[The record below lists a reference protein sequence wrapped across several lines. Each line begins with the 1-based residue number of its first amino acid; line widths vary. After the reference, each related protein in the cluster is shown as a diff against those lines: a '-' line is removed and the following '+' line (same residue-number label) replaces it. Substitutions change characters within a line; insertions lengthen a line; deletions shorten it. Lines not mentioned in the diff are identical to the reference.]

1 MKSKK
6 ILIVGAGFSG
16 AVIGRQLAEKGH
28 QVHIIDQ
35 RDHIGGN
42 SYDARDSETNVM
54 VHVYG
59 PHIFHTD
66 NETVWNYVNK
76 HAEMMPYVNR
86 VKATVNGQVFSLPI
100 NLHTINQFFSKTCSP
115 DEARA
120 LIAEKG
126 DSTIADPQTFE
137 EQALRFI
144 GKELYEAFFK
154 GYTIK
159 QWGMQPSEL
168 PASIL
173 KRLPVRFNY
182 DDNYFNHKFQGMPKC
197 GYTQMIKSIL
207 NHENIKV
214 DLQREFIVDERTHY
228 DHVFY
233 SGPLD
238 AFYGYQY
245 GRLGYRTLDFKKF
258 IYQGDY
264 QGCAVMNYCS
274 VDVPYT
280 KYWFLDQDIMN
291 KVFYSRVTFLPLEWN
306 VYHGN
311 GNTDDFFPN
320 LKFAT
325 YMKFLAARKKP
336 KMIHYAGENKP
347 WNTEKV
353 DFYDDFIENI
363 ANTPWEMEIYK
374 RQMSLA
380 ASIGLTH
387 SEPQQQI
394 LFQTKIKNVL
404 MPYVNKYAP
413 IGTSRRNMMTKYYYK
428 VRRAILG

>member
-1 MKSKK
+1 MNSKN

-16 AVIGRQLAEKGH
+16 AVIARQLAEQGH
-28 QVHIIDQ
+28 RIRIIDQ

-42 SYDARDSETNVM
+42 SYDARDPQTDVM

-66 NETVWNYVNK
+66 NETVWNYVTQ

-100 NLHTINQFFSKTCSP
+100 NLHTINQFFAKTCSP

-126 DSTIADPQTFE
+126 DSSIQEPKTFE

-144 GKELYEAFFK
+144 GKELYEAVFK

-159 QWGMQPSEL
+159 QWGMEPSQL

-182 DDNYFNHKFQGMPKC
+182 DDNYFNHRFQGMPKL
-197 GYTQMIKSIL
+197 GYTKMIESIA
-207 NHENIKV
+207 NHENITIE
-214 DLQREFIVDERTHY
+214 LQQSFNAEEREKY

-238 AFYGYQY
+238 AFYSYQY
-245 GRLGYRTLDFKKF
+245 GRLGYRTLDFEKF
-258 IYQGDY
+258 TLQGDY

-274 VDVPYT
+274 LDVPYT
-280 KYWFLDQDIMN
+280 RITEHKYFSPWETHEGSVCY
-291 KVFYSRVTFLPLEWN
+291 KEYSREC
-306 VYHGN
+306 
-311 GNTDDFFPN
+311 
-320 LKFAT
+320 
-325 YMKFLAARKKP
+325 
-336 KMIHYAGENKP
+336 GEKDIP
-347 WNTEKV
+347 
-353 DFYDDFIENI
+353 YYPI
-363 ANTPWEMEIYK
+363 
-374 RQMSLA
+374 RQMGEMALLDKYLSLA
-380 ASIGLTH
+380 E
-387 SEPQQQI
+387 SE
-394 LFQTKIKNVL
+394 KNITFVGRL
-404 MPYVNKYAP
+404 GTYRYLDMDVTIAEALNTAEKYLSSLDNHEAMPVF
-413 IGTSRRNMMTKYYYK
+413 TVS
-428 VRRAILG
+428 VR

>member
-1 MKSKK
+1 MNSKN

-16 AVIGRQLAEKGH
+16 VVIARQLAEQGH
-28 QVHIIDQ
+28 HIRIIDQ

-42 SYDARDSETNVM
+42 SYDARDPQTDVM

-66 NETVWNYVNK
+66 NETVWNYVTQ

-100 NLHTINQFFSKTCSP
+100 NLHTINQFFAKTCSP

-126 DSTIADPQTFE
+126 DSSILEPKTFE

-159 QWGMQPSEL
+159 QWGMEPSQL

-182 DDNYFNHKFQGMPKC
+182 DDNYFNHRFQGMPKL
-197 GYTQMIKSIL
+197 GYTKMIESIA
-207 NHENIKV
+207 NHENITIE
-214 DLQREFIVDERTHY
+214 LQQSFNAEEREQY

-238 AFYGYQY
+238 AFYSYQY
-245 GRLGYRTLDFKKF
+245 VRLGYRTLDFEKF
-258 IYQGDY
+258 TWQGDY

-274 VDVPYT
+274 LDVPYT
-280 KYWFLDQDIMN
+280 RITEHKYFSPWESHEGSVCY
-291 KVFYSRVTFLPLEWN
+291 KEYSREC
-306 VYHGN
+306 
-311 GNTDDFFPN
+311 
-320 LKFAT
+320 
-325 YMKFLAARKKP
+325 
-336 KMIHYAGENKP
+336 GEKDIP
-347 WNTEKV
+347 
-353 DFYDDFIENI
+353 YYPI
-363 ANTPWEMEIYK
+363 
-374 RQMSLA
+374 RQMGEMALLDKYLTLAENEKNMTFVGRLGTYRYLDMDVTIAEALNTADKYLSSL
-380 ASIGLTH
+380 S
-387 SEPQQQI
+387 SNES
-394 LFQTKIKNVL
+394 
-404 MPYVNKYAP
+404 MPVF
-413 IGTSRRNMMTKYYYK
+413 TVS
-428 VRRAILG
+428 VR

>member
-1 MKSKK
+1 MNSKN

-16 AVIGRQLAEKGH
+16 AVIARQLAEQGH
-28 QVHIIDQ
+28 RIRIIDQ

-42 SYDARDSETNVM
+42 SYDARDLQTDVM

-66 NETVWNYVNK
+66 NETVWNYVTQ

-100 NLHTINQFFSKTCSP
+100 NLHTINQFFAKTCSP

-126 DSTIADPQTFE
+126 DSSIQEPKTFE

-159 QWGMQPSEL
+159 QWGMEPSQL

-182 DDNYFNHKFQGMPKC
+182 DDNYFNHRFQGMPKL
-197 GYTQMIKSIL
+197 GYTKMIESIA
-207 NHENIKV
+207 NHENITIE
-214 DLQREFIVDERTHY
+214 LQQSFNAEEREKY

-238 AFYGYQY
+238 AFYSYQY
-245 GRLGYRTLDFKKF
+245 GRLGYRTLDFEKF
-258 IYQGDY
+258 TWQGDY

-274 VDVPYT
+274 LDVPYT
-280 KYWFLDQDIMN
+280 RITEHKYFSPWETHEGSVCY
-291 KVFYSRVTFLPLEWN
+291 KEYSREC
-306 VYHGN
+306 
-311 GNTDDFFPN
+311 
-320 LKFAT
+320 
-325 YMKFLAARKKP
+325 
-336 KMIHYAGENKP
+336 GEKDIP
-347 WNTEKV
+347 
-353 DFYDDFIENI
+353 YYPI
-363 ANTPWEMEIYK
+363 
-374 RQMSLA
+374 RQMGEMALLDKYLSLA
-380 ASIGLTH
+380 E
-387 SEPQQQI
+387 SE
-394 LFQTKIKNVL
+394 KNITFVGRL
-404 MPYVNKYAP
+404 GTYRYLDMDVTIAEALNTAEKYLSSLDNHEAMPVF
-413 IGTSRRNMMTKYYYK
+413 TVS
-428 VRRAILG
+428 VR

>member
-1 MKSKK
+1 MNSKN

-16 AVIGRQLAEKGH
+16 AVIARQLAEQGH
-28 QVHIIDQ
+28 RIRIIDQ

-42 SYDARDSETNVM
+42 SYDARDPQTDVM

-66 NETVWNYVNK
+66 NETVWNYVTQ

-100 NLHTINQFFSKTCSP
+100 NLHTINQFFAKTCSP

-126 DSTIADPQTFE
+126 DSSIQEPKTFE

-159 QWGMQPSEL
+159 QWGMEPSQL

-182 DDNYFNHKFQGMPKC
+182 DDNYFNHRFQGMPKL
-197 GYTQMIKSIL
+197 GYTKMIESIA
-207 NHENIKV
+207 NHENITIE
-214 DLQREFIVDERTHY
+214 LQQSFNAEEREQY

-238 AFYGYQY
+238 AFYSYQY
-245 GRLGYRTLDFKKF
+245 GRLGYRTLDFEKF
-258 IYQGDY
+258 TWQGDY

-274 VDVPYT
+274 LDVPYT
-280 KYWFLDQDIMN
+280 RITEHKYFSPWETHEGSVCY
-291 KVFYSRVTFLPLEWN
+291 KEYSREC
-306 VYHGN
+306 
-311 GNTDDFFPN
+311 
-320 LKFAT
+320 
-325 YMKFLAARKKP
+325 
-336 KMIHYAGENKP
+336 GEKDIP
-347 WNTEKV
+347 
-353 DFYDDFIENI
+353 YYPI
-363 ANTPWEMEIYK
+363 
-374 RQMSLA
+374 RQMGEMALLDKYLSLA
-380 ASIGLTH
+380 ESEKNMTFVGRLGTYRYLDMDVTIAEALNTAEKYLTSLDNH
-387 SEPQQQI
+387 EA
-394 LFQTKIKNVL
+394 
-404 MPYVNKYAP
+404 MPVF
-413 IGTSRRNMMTKYYYK
+413 TVS
-428 VRRAILG
+428 VR

>member
-1 MKSKK
+1 MNSKN

-16 AVIGRQLAEKGH
+16 VVIARQLAEQGH
-28 QVHIIDQ
+28 HIRIIDQ

-42 SYDARDSETNVM
+42 SYDARDPQTDVM

-66 NETVWNYVNK
+66 NEKVWNYVTQ

-100 NLHTINQFFSKTCSP
+100 NLHTINQFFAKTCSP

-126 DSTIADPQTFE
+126 DSSILEPKTFE

-159 QWGMQPSEL
+159 QWGMEPSQL

-182 DDNYFNHKFQGMPKC
+182 DDNYFNHRFQGMPKL
-197 GYTQMIKSIL
+197 GYTKMIESIA
-207 NHENIKV
+207 NHENITIE
-214 DLQREFIVDERTHY
+214 LQQSFNAEEREQY
-228 DHVFY
+228 DHMFY

-238 AFYGYQY
+238 AFYSYQY
-245 GRLGYRTLDFKKF
+245 GRLGYRTLDFEKF
-258 IYQGDY
+258 TWQGDY

-274 VDVPYT
+274 LDVPYT
-280 KYWFLDQDIMN
+280 RITEHKYFSPWESHEGSVCY
-291 KVFYSRVTFLPLEWN
+291 KEYSREC
-306 VYHGN
+306 
-311 GNTDDFFPN
+311 
-320 LKFAT
+320 
-325 YMKFLAARKKP
+325 
-336 KMIHYAGENKP
+336 GEKDIP
-347 WNTEKV
+347 
-353 DFYDDFIENI
+353 YYPI
-363 ANTPWEMEIYK
+363 
-374 RQMSLA
+374 RQMGEMALLDKYLSLA
-380 ASIGLTH
+380 
-387 SEPQQQI
+387 ENE
-394 LFQTKIKNVL
+394 KNMTFVGRL
-404 MPYVNKYAP
+404 GTYRYLDMDVTIAEALNTADKYLSSLSSNESMPVF
-413 IGTSRRNMMTKYYYK
+413 TVS
-428 VRRAILG
+428 VR

>member
-1 MKSKK
+1 MNSKN

-16 AVIGRQLAEKGH
+16 VVIARQLAEQGH
-28 QVHIIDQ
+28 HIRIIDQ

-42 SYDARDSETNVM
+42 SYDARDPQTDVM

-66 NETVWNYVNK
+66 NETVWNYVTQ

-100 NLHTINQFFSKTCSP
+100 NLHTINQFFAKTCSP

-120 LIAEKG
+120 LIAKKG
-126 DSTIADPQTFE
+126 DSSILEPKTFE

-159 QWGMQPSEL
+159 QWGMEPSQL

-182 DDNYFNHKFQGMPKC
+182 DDNYFNHRFQGMPKL
-197 GYTQMIKSIL
+197 GYTKMIESIA
-207 NHENIKV
+207 NHENITIE
-214 DLQREFIVDERTHY
+214 LQQSFNAEEREQY

-238 AFYGYQY
+238 AFYSYQY
-245 GRLGYRTLDFKKF
+245 GRLGYRTLDFEKF
-258 IYQGDY
+258 TWQGDY

-274 VDVPYT
+274 LDVPYT
-280 KYWFLDQDIMN
+280 RITEHKYFSPWESHEGSVCY
-291 KVFYSRVTFLPLEWN
+291 KEYSREC
-306 VYHGN
+306 
-311 GNTDDFFPN
+311 
-320 LKFAT
+320 
-325 YMKFLAARKKP
+325 
-336 KMIHYAGENKP
+336 GEKDIP
-347 WNTEKV
+347 
-353 DFYDDFIENI
+353 YYPI
-363 ANTPWEMEIYK
+363 
-374 RQMSLA
+374 RQMGEMALLDKYLSLA
-380 ASIGLTH
+380 
-387 SEPQQQI
+387 ENE
-394 LFQTKIKNVL
+394 KNMTFVGRL
-404 MPYVNKYAP
+404 GTYRYLDMDVTIAEALNTADKYLSSLSSNESMPVF
-413 IGTSRRNMMTKYYYK
+413 TVS
-428 VRRAILG
+428 VR

>member
-1 MKSKK
+1 MNSKN

-16 AVIGRQLAEKGH
+16 VVIARQLAEQGH
-28 QVHIIDQ
+28 HIRIIDQ

-42 SYDARDSETNVM
+42 SYDARDPQTDVM

-66 NETVWNYVNK
+66 NETVWNYVTQ

-86 VKATVNGQVFSLPI
+86 VTATVNGQVFSLPI
-100 NLHTINQFFSKTCSP
+100 NLHTINQFFAKTCSP

-126 DSTIADPQTFE
+126 DSSILEPKTFE

-159 QWGMQPSEL
+159 QWGMEPSQL

-182 DDNYFNHKFQGMPKC
+182 DDNYFNHRFQGMPKL
-197 GYTQMIKSIL
+197 GYTKMIESIA
-207 NHENIKV
+207 NHENITIE
-214 DLQREFIVDERTHY
+214 LQQSFNAEEREQY

-238 AFYGYQY
+238 AFYSYQY
-245 GRLGYRTLDFKKF
+245 GRLGYRTLDFEKF
-258 IYQGDY
+258 TWQGDY

-274 VDVPYT
+274 LDVPYT
-280 KYWFLDQDIMN
+280 RITEHKYFSPWESHEGSVCY
-291 KVFYSRVTFLPLEWN
+291 KEYSREC
-306 VYHGN
+306 
-311 GNTDDFFPN
+311 
-320 LKFAT
+320 
-325 YMKFLAARKKP
+325 
-336 KMIHYAGENKP
+336 GEKDIP
-347 WNTEKV
+347 
-353 DFYDDFIENI
+353 YYPI
-363 ANTPWEMEIYK
+363 
-374 RQMSLA
+374 RQMGEMALLEKYLSLA
-380 ASIGLTH
+380 
-387 SEPQQQI
+387 ENE
-394 LFQTKIKNVL
+394 KNMTFVGRL
-404 MPYVNKYAP
+404 GTYRYLDMDVTIAEALNTADKYLSSLSSNESMPVF
-413 IGTSRRNMMTKYYYK
+413 TVS
-428 VRRAILG
+428 VR

>member
-1 MKSKK
+1 MNSKN

-16 AVIGRQLAEKGH
+16 AVIARQLAEQGH
-28 QVHIIDQ
+28 RIRIIDQ

-42 SYDARDSETNVM
+42 SYDARDPQTDVM

-66 NETVWNYVNK
+66 NETVWNYVTQ

-100 NLHTINQFFSKTCSP
+100 NLHTINQFFAKTCSP

-126 DSTIADPQTFE
+126 DSSIEEPKTFE

-159 QWGMQPSEL
+159 QWGMEPSQL

-182 DDNYFNHKFQGMPKC
+182 DDNYFNHRFQGMPKL
-197 GYTQMIKSIL
+197 GYTKMIESIA
-207 NHENIKV
+207 NHENITIE
-214 DLQREFIVDERTHY
+214 LQQSFNEEEREQY

-238 AFYGYQY
+238 AFYSYQY
-245 GRLGYRTLDFKKF
+245 GRLGYRTLDFEKF
-258 IYQGDY
+258 TWQGDY

-274 VDVPYT
+274 LDVPYT
-280 KYWFLDQDIMN
+280 RITEHKYFSPWESHEGSVCY
-291 KVFYSRVTFLPLEWN
+291 KEYSREC
-306 VYHGN
+306 
-311 GNTDDFFPN
+311 
-320 LKFAT
+320 
-325 YMKFLAARKKP
+325 
-336 KMIHYAGENKP
+336 GEKDIP
-347 WNTEKV
+347 
-353 DFYDDFIENI
+353 YYPI
-363 ANTPWEMEIYK
+363 
-374 RQMSLA
+374 RQMGEMALLDKYLSLA
-380 ASIGLTH
+380 
-387 SEPQQQI
+387 ENE
-394 LFQTKIKNVL
+394 KNMTFVGRL
-404 MPYVNKYAP
+404 GTYRYLDMDVTIAEALNTAEKYLSSLDNHEAMPVF
-413 IGTSRRNMMTKYYYK
+413 TVS
-428 VRRAILG
+428 VR

>member
-1 MKSKK
+1 MNSKN

-16 AVIGRQLAEKGH
+16 VVIARQLAEQGH
-28 QVHIIDQ
+28 HIRIIDQ

-42 SYDARDSETNVM
+42 SYDARDPQTDVM

-66 NETVWNYVNK
+66 NETVWNYVTQ

-100 NLHTINQFFSKTCSP
+100 NLHTINQFFAKTCSP

-126 DSTIADPQTFE
+126 DSSILEPKTFE

-159 QWGMQPSEL
+159 QWGMEPSQL

-182 DDNYFNHKFQGMPKC
+182 DDNYFNHRFQGMPKL
-197 GYTQMIKSIL
+197 GYTKMIESIA
-207 NHENIKV
+207 NHENITIE
-214 DLQREFIVDERTHY
+214 LQQSFNAEEREQY

-238 AFYGYQY
+238 AFYSYQY
-245 GRLGYRTLDFKKF
+245 GRLGYRTLDFEKF
-258 IYQGDY
+258 TWQGDY

-274 VDVPYT
+274 LDVPYT
-280 KYWFLDQDIMN
+280 RITEHKYF
-291 KVFYSRVTFLPLEWN
+291 S
-306 VYHGN
+306 
-311 GNTDDFFPN
+311 
-320 LKFAT
+320 
-325 YMKFLAARKKP
+325 
-336 KMIHYAGENKP
+336 
-347 WNTEKV
+347 
-353 DFYDDFIENI
+353 
-363 ANTPWEMEIYK
+363 PWESHEGSVCYK
-374 RQMSLA
+374 EYSHECGEKDIPYYPIRQMGEMALLDKYLSLA
-380 ASIGLTH
+380 
-387 SEPQQQI
+387 ENE
-394 LFQTKIKNVL
+394 KNMTFVGRL
-404 MPYVNKYAP
+404 GTYRYLDMDVTIAEALNTADKYLSSLSSNESMPVF
-413 IGTSRRNMMTKYYYK
+413 TVS
-428 VRRAILG
+428 VR

>member
-1 MKSKK
+1 MNSKN

-16 AVIGRQLAEKGH
+16 VVIARQLAEQGH
-28 QVHIIDQ
+28 RIRIIDQ

-42 SYDARDSETNVM
+42 SYDARDPQTDVM

-66 NETVWNYVNK
+66 NETVWNYVTQ

-100 NLHTINQFFSKTCSP
+100 NLHTINQFFAKTCSP

-126 DSTIADPQTFE
+126 DSSILEPKTFE

-159 QWGMQPSEL
+159 QWGMEPSQL

-182 DDNYFNHKFQGMPKC
+182 DDNYFNHRFQGMPKL
-197 GYTQMIKSIL
+197 GYTKMIESIA
-207 NHENIKV
+207 NHENITIE
-214 DLQREFIVDERTHY
+214 LQQSFNAEEREQY

-238 AFYGYQY
+238 AFYSYQY
-245 GRLGYRTLDFKKF
+245 GRLGYRTLDFEKF
-258 IYQGDY
+258 TWQGDY

-274 VDVPYT
+274 LDVPYT
-280 KYWFLDQDIMN
+280 RITEHKYFSPWESHEGSVCY
-291 KVFYSRVTFLPLEWN
+291 KEYSREC
-306 VYHGN
+306 
-311 GNTDDFFPN
+311 
-320 LKFAT
+320 
-325 YMKFLAARKKP
+325 
-336 KMIHYAGENKP
+336 GEKDIP
-347 WNTEKV
+347 
-353 DFYDDFIENI
+353 YYPI
-363 ANTPWEMEIYK
+363 
-374 RQMSLA
+374 RQMGEMALLDKYLSLA
-380 ASIGLTH
+380 
-387 SEPQQQI
+387 ENE
-394 LFQTKIKNVL
+394 KNMTFVGRL
-404 MPYVNKYAP
+404 GTYRYLDMDVTIAEALNTADKYLSSLSSNESMPVF
-413 IGTSRRNMMTKYYYK
+413 TVS
-428 VRRAILG
+428 VR

>member
-1 MKSKK
+1 MNSKN

-16 AVIGRQLAEKGH
+16 VVIARQLAEQGH
-28 QVHIIDQ
+28 HIRIIDQ

-42 SYDARDSETNVM
+42 SYDARDPQTDVM

-66 NETVWNYVNK
+66 NETVWNYVTQ
-76 HAEMMPYVNR
+76 HTEMMPYVNR

-100 NLHTINQFFSKTCSP
+100 NLHTINQFFAKTCSP

-126 DSTIADPQTFE
+126 DSSILEPKTFE

-159 QWGMQPSEL
+159 QWGMEPSQL

-182 DDNYFNHKFQGMPKC
+182 DDNYFNHRFQGMPKL
-197 GYTQMIKSIL
+197 GYTKMIESIA
-207 NHENIKV
+207 NHENITIE
-214 DLQREFIVDERTHY
+214 LQQSFNAEEREQY

-238 AFYGYQY
+238 AFYSYQY
-245 GRLGYRTLDFKKF
+245 GRLGYRTLDFEKF
-258 IYQGDY
+258 TWQGDY

-274 VDVPYT
+274 LDVPYT
-280 KYWFLDQDIMN
+280 RIAEHKYFSPWESHEGSVCY
-291 KVFYSRVTFLPLEWN
+291 KEYSREC
-306 VYHGN
+306 
-311 GNTDDFFPN
+311 
-320 LKFAT
+320 
-325 YMKFLAARKKP
+325 
-336 KMIHYAGENKP
+336 GEKDIP
-347 WNTEKV
+347 
-353 DFYDDFIENI
+353 YYPI
-363 ANTPWEMEIYK
+363 
-374 RQMSLA
+374 RQMGEMALLDKYLSLA
-380 ASIGLTH
+380 
-387 SEPQQQI
+387 ENE
-394 LFQTKIKNVL
+394 KNMTFVGRL
-404 MPYVNKYAP
+404 GTYRYLDMDVTIAEALNTADKYLSSLSSNESMPVF
-413 IGTSRRNMMTKYYYK
+413 TVS
-428 VRRAILG
+428 VR

>member
-1 MKSKK
+1 MNSKN

-16 AVIGRQLAEKGH
+16 VVIARQLAEQGH
-28 QVHIIDQ
+28 HIRIIDQ

-42 SYDARDSETNVM
+42 SYDARDPQTDVM

-66 NETVWNYVNK
+66 NETVWNYVTQ

-100 NLHTINQFFSKTCSP
+100 NLHTINQFFAKTCSP

-126 DSTIADPQTFE
+126 DSSILEPKTFE

-159 QWGMQPSEL
+159 QWGMEPSQL

-182 DDNYFNHKFQGMPKC
+182 DDNYFNHRFQGMPKL
-197 GYTQMIKSIL
+197 GYTKMIESIA
-207 NHENIKV
+207 NHENITIE
-214 DLQREFIVDERTHY
+214 LQQSFNVEEREQY

-238 AFYGYQY
+238 AFYSYQY
-245 GRLGYRTLDFKKF
+245 GRLGYRTLDFEKF
-258 IYQGDY
+258 TWQGDY

-274 VDVPYT
+274 LDVPYT
-280 KYWFLDQDIMN
+280 RITEHKYFSPWESHEGSVCY
-291 KVFYSRVTFLPLEWN
+291 KEYSREC
-306 VYHGN
+306 
-311 GNTDDFFPN
+311 
-320 LKFAT
+320 
-325 YMKFLAARKKP
+325 
-336 KMIHYAGENKP
+336 GEKDIP
-347 WNTEKV
+347 
-353 DFYDDFIENI
+353 YYPI
-363 ANTPWEMEIYK
+363 
-374 RQMSLA
+374 RQMGEMALLDKYLSLA
-380 ASIGLTH
+380 
-387 SEPQQQI
+387 ENE
-394 LFQTKIKNVL
+394 KNMTFVGRL
-404 MPYVNKYAP
+404 GTYRYLDMDVTIAEALNTADKYLSSLSSNESMPVF
-413 IGTSRRNMMTKYYYK
+413 TVS
-428 VRRAILG
+428 VR

>member
-1 MKSKK
+1 MNSKN

-16 AVIGRQLAEKGH
+16 VVIARQLAEQGH
-28 QVHIIDQ
+28 HIRIIDQ

-42 SYDARDSETNVM
+42 SYDARDPQTDVM

-66 NETVWNYVNK
+66 NETVWNYVTQ

-100 NLHTINQFFSKTCSP
+100 NLHTINQFFAKTCSP

-126 DSTIADPQTFE
+126 DSSILEPKTFE

-159 QWGMQPSEL
+159 QWGMEPSQL

-182 DDNYFNHKFQGMPKC
+182 DDNYFNHRFQGMPKL
-197 GYTQMIKSIL
+197 GYTKMIESIA
-207 NHENIKV
+207 NHENITIE
-214 DLQREFIVDERTHY
+214 LQQSFNSEEREQY

-238 AFYGYQY
+238 AFYSYQY
-245 GRLGYRTLDFKKF
+245 GRLGYRTLDFEKF
-258 IYQGDY
+258 TWQGDY

-274 VDVPYT
+274 LDVPYT
-280 KYWFLDQDIMN
+280 RITEHKYFSPWESHEGSVCY
-291 KVFYSRVTFLPLEWN
+291 KEYSREC
-306 VYHGN
+306 
-311 GNTDDFFPN
+311 
-320 LKFAT
+320 
-325 YMKFLAARKKP
+325 
-336 KMIHYAGENKP
+336 GEKDIP
-347 WNTEKV
+347 
-353 DFYDDFIENI
+353 YYPI
-363 ANTPWEMEIYK
+363 
-374 RQMSLA
+374 RQMGEMALLDKYLTLAENEKNMTFVGRLGTYRYLDMDVTIAEALNTADKYLSSL
-380 ASIGLTH
+380 S
-387 SEPQQQI
+387 SNES
-394 LFQTKIKNVL
+394 
-404 MPYVNKYAP
+404 MPVF
-413 IGTSRRNMMTKYYYK
+413 TVS
-428 VRRAILG
+428 VR

>member
-1 MKSKK
+1 MNSKN

-16 AVIGRQLAEKGH
+16 AVIARQLAEQGH
-28 QVHIIDQ
+28 RIRIIDQ

-42 SYDARDSETNVM
+42 SYDARDPQTDVM

-66 NETVWNYVNK
+66 NETVWNYVTQ

-100 NLHTINQFFSKTCSP
+100 NLHTINQFFAKTCSP

-126 DSTIADPQTFE
+126 DSSIQEPKTFE

-144 GKELYEAFFK
+144 GKELYEAFLK

-159 QWGMQPSEL
+159 QWGMEPSQL

-182 DDNYFNHKFQGMPKC
+182 DDNYFNHRFQGMPKL
-197 GYTQMIKSIL
+197 GYTKMIESIA
-207 NHENIKV
+207 NHENITIE
-214 DLQREFIVDERTHY
+214 LQQSFNAEEREKY

-238 AFYGYQY
+238 AFYSYQY
-245 GRLGYRTLDFKKF
+245 GRLGYRTLDFEKF
-258 IYQGDY
+258 TLQGDY

-274 VDVPYT
+274 LDVPYT
-280 KYWFLDQDIMN
+280 RITEHKYFSPWETHEGSVCY
-291 KVFYSRVTFLPLEWN
+291 KEYSREC
-306 VYHGN
+306 
-311 GNTDDFFPN
+311 
-320 LKFAT
+320 
-325 YMKFLAARKKP
+325 
-336 KMIHYAGENKP
+336 GEKDIP
-347 WNTEKV
+347 
-353 DFYDDFIENI
+353 YYPI
-363 ANTPWEMEIYK
+363 
-374 RQMSLA
+374 RQMGEMALLDKYLSLA
-380 ASIGLTH
+380 E
-387 SEPQQQI
+387 SE
-394 LFQTKIKNVL
+394 KNITFVGRL
-404 MPYVNKYAP
+404 GTYRYLDMDVTIAEALNTAEKYLSSLDNHEAMPVF
-413 IGTSRRNMMTKYYYK
+413 TVS
-428 VRRAILG
+428 VR